1 MILIQGG
8 QIIFPL
14 LLFITLQLS
23 FKLAYSCGPGPG
35 GYWKRAGKPLVLYER
50 APKLGELSEGGSGP
64 AKGKIRRNTPEFEKL
79 KTVWN
84 TDIVFKDEERSGA
97 DRIMT
102 MRCKQK
108 LNKLANLV
116 KNQWSKEGVRLRVIE
131 AWDENSEHVPDSLHY
146 EGRAVDIT
154 TSDRDLKKYG
164 QLARLAVQAGFDWI
178 KYENKQHIHASVRDD
193 SYIERSYAECFPD
206 DAKVKL
212 ENGSSIRM
220 RELKLG
226 DRVETMDNHGQIAFS
241 EVLMFLDHIPG
252 LSGVLYYV
260 IITDKPYSRLALTGS
275 HLIFTKDCNSS
286 TKQLTVKHA
295 KFVDA
300 GECVV
305 VAHESNLVYAKIQ
318 EIRLERRTGAIA
330 PLTAYGNIV
339 VDSVVTSC
347 YAMIDDQE
355 LAHLAFSPVRFV
367 HQYAPSF
374 LNTDSVRQNG
384 MHWYVRLLK
393 KINSIV
399 GAANLIS

>member
-8 QIIFPL
+8 QFIFPL
-14 LLFITLQLS
+14 LLFSTLS
-23 FKLAYSCGPGPG
+23 FKLAYSCGPGRG
-35 GYWKRAGKPLVLYER
+35 GYWKRAGKPLALYER
-50 APKLGELSEGGSGP
+50 VPKLGELSEGGSGP
-64 AKGKIRRNTPEFEKL
+64 AKSKITRNTPEFAKL
-79 KTVWN
+79 VTVWK

-102 MRCKQK
+102 KRCKQK
-108 LNKLANLV
+108 LNKLANSV
-116 KNQWSKEGVRLRVIE
+116 KTKWSKDGVRLRVIE
-131 AWDENSEHVPDSLHY
+131 AWDENNEHAPDSLHY

-164 QLARLAVQAGFDWI
+164 QLARLAVEAGFDWV
-178 KYENKQHIHASVRDD
+178 KYEDKQHIHASVRDD
-193 SYIERSYAECFPD
+193 SYVERSYAECFPD

-212 ENGSSIRM
+212 ENGSSISM

-260 IITDKPYSRLALTGS
+260 ITTDKPYSRLALTGS
-275 HLIFTKDCNSS
+275 HLIFTKECNSS
-286 TKQLTVKHA
+286 TNQLRVKHA
-295 KFVDA
+295 KFVDV

-305 VAHESNLVYAKIQ
+305 VAHESSLVYAKIQ

-330 PLTAYGNIV
+330 PLTVAGNIV
-339 VDSVVTSC
+339 VDRVVASC

-355 LAHLAFSPVRFV
+355 LAHVAFAPARLL
-367 HQYAPSF
+367 HQYAPGF
-374 LNTDSVRQNG
+374 LNTDFRRQNG
-384 MHWYVRLLK
+384 MHWYVKLLK
-393 KINSIV
+393 QVNSLI
-399 GAANLIS
+399 GAANLVS